1 MIVLDTNVISALMM
15 PGMNPA
21 MVSWLDR
28 QPASVIWIT
37 AVSLLEVRSGLFLLP
52 DGRRKSGLLE
62 QFDHFLSD
70 VVANRILSFD
80 RNAAETAATLSA
92 KRVAVGRIID
102 RMDTL
107 IAGIVV
113 SRRATLAT
121 RNIRHFS
128 DLDVPLVN
136 PWES

>member
-1 MIVLDTNVISALMM
+1 MIVLDTNVVSALML
-15 PGMNPA
+15 PGLNPA
-21 MVSWLDR
+21 IVSWLDR

-37 AVSLLEVRSGLFLLP
+37 AVSLLEVRSRLFLLP
-52 DGRRKSGLLE
+52 DGTRKQGLLE
-62 QFDHFLSD
+62 QFDRLLSD
-70 VVANRILSFD
+70 VVANRILPFD
-80 RNAAETAATLSA
+80 RSAAETAASVSA

-121 RNIRHFS
+121 RNIRHFN
-128 DLDVPLVN
+128 DLDVPLIN